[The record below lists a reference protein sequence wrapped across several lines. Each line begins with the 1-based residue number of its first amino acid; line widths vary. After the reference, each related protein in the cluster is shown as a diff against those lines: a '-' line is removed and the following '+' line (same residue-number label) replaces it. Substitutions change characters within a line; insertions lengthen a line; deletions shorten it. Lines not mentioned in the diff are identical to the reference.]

1 MLLTSVFVVMASM
14 FLHAMAGDTMAQT
27 KVGVNGSDVYTE
39 EGVGHPLVALFTML
53 VRGGEA
59 GMKESLAKIL
69 AGGGSVYMK
78 DLFVLAFQ
86 TRDIRGGKGERDL
99 FTGLLVELLVRNVH
113 IAEAMIRLVP
123 EYGCWK
129 DLWSIWDGVGAHSRV
144 DAGIMVRSTID
155 AVVCEQFR
163 KDWVTL
169 DRDGERAALSLLA
182 KWLPREDS
190 ANEHLAFHFAQKLFP
205 STVDMD
211 DKRRA
216 YRKACSEMNAH
227 LKTVEVHMCDG
238 TWAEIAPGAVPGRT
252 MHRNKRAFLN
262 LVSQNEYHTAKTVSC
277 SRRRIHKKGTVR
289 QRDSGTLNDLRYPCR
304 EDRMKC
310 RENFLGY
317 VEKAK
322 KGEVKVKG
330 ADVIMPHELVV
341 QLRTNMSLTTSEVD
355 LIEAQWKSI
364 RERVVSEGGI
374 RGTVVMSDFSGSME
388 GIPMNVSLALGILIS
403 EINDEAFKDHV
414 LSFDSK
420 PTWIR
425 FQDQWSLKEK
435 IAHAIQAPWGGSTNF
450 QAACDLVLKRLVE
463 YKVPPSEAPK
473 DLLVL
478 TDMGFDQA
486 CGLGGGGGGGSYAS
500 VNKSAPWQTHL
511 QMIRGAFAAHGYT
524 VPRIVLWN
532 LRAAYKDFHATAH
545 EDGVVMLSGWSPAV
559 LKAIQ
564 TGVDVRTPYQGLR
577 ELLDAPRYDA
587 VRTAFG
593 GGSARG

>member
-1 MLLTSVFVVMASM
+1 MASM
-14 FLHAMAGDTMAQT
+14 FLRAMAGDVV

-53 VRGGEA
+53 VRGGET
-59 GMKESLAKIL
+59 GMKESLTKIF
-69 AGGGSVYMK
+69 AGCGSGSGSGSDSVYMK

-99 FTGLLVELLVRNVH
+99 FTSLFVELLVRNVH
-113 IAEAMIRLVP
+113 VAEAMIRLVP

-129 DLWSIWDGVGAHSRV
+129 DLWAIWNGLRAHSRV
-144 DAGIMVRSTID
+144 EAGSIIRTMID
-155 AVVCEQFR
+155 TFVCEQFR
-163 KDWVTL
+163 RDWVTL
-169 DRDGERAALSLLA
+169 DRDGEGATLSLLA
-182 KWLPREDS
+182 KWLPREGS
-190 ANEHLAFHFAQKLFP
+190 ANEHLALHFAQELFP
-205 STVDMD
+205 STVDID
-211 DKRRA
+211 DKCRA

-227 LKTVEVHMCDG
+227 LRTVEVHMCG
-238 TWAEIAPGAVPGRT
+238 GSWAAIVPETVPGRT
-252 MHRNKRAFLN
+252 MFRNKRAFLN
-262 LVSQNEYHTAKTVSC
+262 LVPQNDYHRATTISC
-277 SRRRIHKKGTVR
+277 SHRKVYKKGAV
-289 QRDSGTLNDLRYPCR
+289 QERDSRTLHDLRYPFR

-310 RENFLGY
+310 RANFLDY
-317 VEKAK
+317 VERAK

-341 QLRTNMSLTTSEVD
+341 QLRANTSLTSSEID

-364 RERVVSEGGI
+364 REKVVSEGGI

-388 GIPMNVSLALGILIS
+388 GVPMHVSLALGILIS

-414 LSFDSK
+414 LAFDST

-425 FQDQWSLKEK
+425 FQDTWSLKEK
-435 IAHAIQAPWGGSTNF
+435 IEHAVKAPWGGSTNF
-450 QAACDLVLKRLVE
+450 QAACNLILKRLVE

-486 CGLGGGGGGGSYAS
+486 CGLGSSSGSYAC

-524 VPRIVLWN
+524 APRIVLWN

-545 EDGVVMLSGWSPAV
+545 EEGVVMLSGWSPAV

-564 TGVDVRTPYQGLR
+564 SGVDVRTPYQGLR

-587 VRTAFG
+587 VRAAFMG
-593 GGSARG
+593 PKSG